1 MLRLTLNSSIQK
13 TALSKHKK
21 LLLEAKKRLE
31 KDPKHEFEL
40 LPFQDIS
47 NLKNDL
53 KPYIKK
59 FSDVAIVG
67 IGGSILGTEV
77 LYHTLFKHNTG
88 FPHFHFIDS
97 IEPTFIEAFGEKLS
111 NKKKTLFIF
120 ASKSGDTLEILS
132 LYKLITSGA
141 PKWFGKSWKDHI
153 MVITENQKGFLYKEA
168 VKNKFKLFELPKN
181 VGGRFSVLTNIGLV
195 PATLMNIDT
204 ESLLKGAAKSA
215 NSLKKSF
222 KNSLPARLASLMYEM
237 YRKKNKDVFFFFA
250 YADCLK
256 YFNRWVIQLISESLG
271 KNSKTGPLPATA
283 VGPKDQHSMLQL
295 MLDGPKNKFITFLE
309 IDKNHKDF
317 KIGNINFSQILQ
329 AEKKGTEHAMT
340 KKKVP
345 NITIS
350 VDQLDEENIGELLF
364 VYEEAIA
371 LLGYMLGINP
381 FDQPAVEL
389 GKKATMEI
397 LNKMK

>member
-13 TALSKHKK
+13 TALTKHKK
-21 LLLEAKKRLE
+21 LLLEAKKKLE
-31 KDPKHEFEL
+31 KDPKHEFET

-47 NLKNDL
+47 NLKNEL
-53 KPYIKK
+53 KSYVKD
-59 FSDVAIVG
+59 FSDIAIVG

-77 LYHTLFKHNTG
+77 LYHSLFKHNKG
-88 FPHFHFIDS
+88 LPKFHFIDS

-132 LYKLITSGA
+132 LYRLIIAGA
-141 PKWFGKSWKDHI
+141 PKWFGKAWKNHVMI
-153 MVITENQKGFLYKEA
+153 ITENKKGFLYEEA

-181 VGGRFSVLTNIGLV
+181 VGGRFSVLTNIGLI

-204 ESLLKGAAKSA
+204 EALLKGAAKSA

-222 KNSLPARLASLMYEM
+222 LNSLPSRLASLMYEM
-237 YRKKNKDVFFFFA
+237 YRKKNKDIFFFFA
-250 YADCLK
+250 YADFLK

-271 KNSKTGPLPATA
+271 KNSKTGPLPCTA

-295 MLDGPKNKFITFLE
+295 ILDGPKNKFVTFLE
-309 IDKNHKDF
+309 LEKNHRDF
-317 KIGNINFSQILQ
+317 KIGKLSFSQILQ

-345 NITIS
+345 NVTVS
-350 VDQLDEENIGELLF
+350 LEQLDEENIGELLF

-371 LLGYMLGINP
+371 LLGYMLKINP
-381 FDQPAVEL
+381 FNQPAVEL

-397 LNKMK
+397 LNKIK